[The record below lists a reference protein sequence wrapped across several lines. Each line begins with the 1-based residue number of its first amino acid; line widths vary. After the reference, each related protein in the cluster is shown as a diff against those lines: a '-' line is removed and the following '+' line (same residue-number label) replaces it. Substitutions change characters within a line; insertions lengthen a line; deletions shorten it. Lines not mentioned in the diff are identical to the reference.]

1 MCRAKIDKTGLK
13 RKYKTVIEHKMHAF
27 AYLIHLSILYQ
38 AQLLPY
44 KGRRYLSTFVLTIR
58 TGKILNENYK

>member
-44 KGRRYLSTFVLTIR
+44 KERRYFVL
-58 TGKILNENYK
+58 LF

>member
-27 AYLIHLSILYQ
+27 AYLILYQ

-44 KGRRYLSTFVLTIR
+44 KERRYLVL
-58 TGKILNENYK
+58 LF

>member
-13 RKYKTVIEHKMHAF
+13 RKYKTVIEHKMHA
-27 AYLIHLSILYQ
+27 LSILYQ

-44 KGRRYLSTFVLTIR
+44 KERRYLVL
-58 TGKILNENYK
+58 LF

>member
-1 MCRAKIDKTGLK
+1 MCRAKINKTGLK
-13 RKYKTVIEHKMHAF
+13 RKFKIVIEHKMHAF

-44 KGRRYLSTFVLTIR
+44 KGRRYLVLLFLQLELV
-58 TGKILNENYK
+58 KF

>member
-1 MCRAKIDKTGLK
+1 MCRAKINKTGLK
-13 RKYKTVIEHKMHAF
+13 RKFKIVIEHKMHAF

-44 KGRRYLSTFVLTIR
+44 KEKIPRTFVLTIR
-58 TGKILNENYK
+58 TSKILNENYK

>member
-38 AQLLPY
+38 HNYYPI
-44 KGRRYLSTFVLTIR
+44 RREDTSYFCFD
-58 TGKILNENYK
+58 N

>member
-38 AQLLPY
+38 AQLLPNME
-44 KGRRYLSTFVLTIR
+44 RRYLVLFF
-58 TGKILNENYK
+58 

>member
-44 KGRRYLSTFVLTIR
+44 KERRYLVLLFCQLELV
-58 TGKILNENYK
+58 KF

>member
-1 MCRAKIDKTGLK
+1 MCRAKINKTGLK
-13 RKYKTVIEHKMHAF
+13 RKFKIVIEHKMHAF

-44 KGRRYLSTFVLTIR
+44 KEKIPRTFVLTIR

>member
-27 AYLIHLSILYQ
+27 AYLIHLSIPVSYTHLT
-38 AQLLPY
+38 LP
-44 KGRRYLSTFVLTIR
+44 T
-58 TGKILNENYK
+58 N

>member
-1 MCRAKIDKTGLK
+1 MCRAKIDKNWIK

-27 AYLIHLSILYQ
+27 AYLRNHLSILYQ

-44 KGRRYLSTFVLTIR
+44 KERRYLVL
-58 TGKILNENYK
+58 LF

>member
-27 AYLIHLSILYQ
+27 AYLIHPLILYQ
-38 AQLLPY
+38 AQILPY
-44 KGRRYLSTFVLTIR
+44 KEQRYI
-58 TGKILNENYK
+58 ILLF

>member
-1 MCRAKIDKTGLK
+1 MIFICRTKIEKTGLE
-13 RKYKTVIEHKMHAF
+13 RKYKAVIEYKIHTF

-44 KGRRYLSTFVLTIR
+44 KERRYLVL
-58 TGKILNENYK
+58 LF